1 MDYVD
6 GVEDQEDEQWCQRLL
21 WTVDDDDVQAL
32 FYFLI
37 SYSYQEHS
45 FTGLLR
51 YTHVRLILIFWVFE
65 IYFLSFLN
73 KDG

>member
-21 WTVDDDDVQAL
+21 WTVDDDDVQVL

>member
-21 WTVDDDDVQAL
+21 WTVDDDDVQVL

-51 YTHVRLILIFWVFE
+51 YAHVRLILIFWVFE
-65 IYFLSFLN
+65 IYFLSFFN